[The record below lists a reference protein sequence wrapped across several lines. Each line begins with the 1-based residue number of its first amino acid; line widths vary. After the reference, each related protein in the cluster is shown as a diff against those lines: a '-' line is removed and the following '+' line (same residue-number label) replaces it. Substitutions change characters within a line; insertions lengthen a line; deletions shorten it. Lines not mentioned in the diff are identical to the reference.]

1 MDDSSEI
8 AQLKAEVEHLRE
20 ELARAYKDV
29 TLSRLA
35 AGIFH
40 EMNTPLSSIFSN
52 NDVMQKTTSLLETSL
67 GANSDRKTKALLD
80 MMRSLLAVDRMACE
94 RISGIVRSLKVH
106 ARLED
111 GRMAPVQLNELIS
124 DSIRLVNAEYR
135 RRIQIET
142 DFADLPAVELNTQLL
157 SQALLNLL
165 VNAAQA
171 IAGEGRILVRTAL
184 DGDMAHIA
192 IQDTGCGIGEDCR
205 KKIFSSG
212 FSTKPIGIGTGLGL
226 ALTRKIVVEKHRGT
240 IDFES
245 EVGKGTTFHIRIPLR
260 QTAEKESQ

>member
-1 MDDSSEI
+1 MADSSEV
-8 AQLKAEVEHLRE
+8 AQLTAEVARLRD
-20 ELARAYKDV
+20 ELARAYKDI

-52 NDVMQKTTSLLETSL
+52 NDVMQKTTAILETTL
-67 GANSDRKTKALLD
+67 GPNSDRKTKALLET
-80 MMRSLLAVDRMACE
+80 MRSLLAVDRMACE

-111 GRMAPVQLNELIS
+111 GRMAPAQLNDLIN
-124 DSIRLVNAEYR
+124 DAIRLVNAEYKR
-135 RRIQIET
+135 RVKIET
-142 DFADLPAVELNTQLL
+142 GFSDLPAVELNAQLL
-157 SQALLNLL
+157 SQAFLNLL

-171 IAGEGRILVRTAL
+171 IVGEGQIFIRTTL
-184 DGDMAHIA
+184 EGEMVHIA
-192 IQDTGCGIGEDCR
+192 IQDTGSGIGEDCR
-205 KKIFSSG
+205 KKIFSTG
-212 FSTKPIGIGTGLGL
+212 FSTKPIGVGTGLGL

-260 QTAEKESQ
+260 QPAEKEPQ